1 MPVLEGMLRV
11 TVTIMVDLLVVT
23 ETEDAVPVS
32 GSWSDT
38 VVLMTVVYVEVVYE
52 GQP

>member
-1 MPVLEGMLRV
+1 MLLV
-11 TVTIMVDLLVVT
+11 TVTMMVDLLVVR
-23 ETEDAVPVS
+23 ETEERVPVS

-38 VVLMTVVYVEVVYE
+38 VVLITVVYVEVVYE